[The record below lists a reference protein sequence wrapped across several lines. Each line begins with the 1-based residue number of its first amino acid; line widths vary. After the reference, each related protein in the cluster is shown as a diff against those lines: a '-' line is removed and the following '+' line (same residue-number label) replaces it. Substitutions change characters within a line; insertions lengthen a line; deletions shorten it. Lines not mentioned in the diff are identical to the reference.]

1 MIQVNPKL
9 VILGILIICLFY
21 YLVGNM
27 IHDFIIFKKRKK
39 DYSFDLILLIAF
51 GLLGG
56 SIFIFSYI
64 DFFTTWFCL
73 LYPLGFVIIVLA
85 MILHRENI
93 REDRI
98 YNLVYVLDRVKRS
111 AGFDIKDLIIPN
123 KSFTAK
129 MILKYGPK
137 KTARIGL
144 IVVIGLSI
152 MFLYLA
158 PAYISN
164 VDIKFYIYWIIWLS
178 ISLLWGYKRTVKEY
192 KSAFRRAEKGSYKKD
207 SQLF

>member
-9 VILGILIICLFY
+9 VILGILVIGLFY

-27 IHDFIIFKKRKK
+27 IHNFIIFRKRKK
-39 DYSFDLILLIAF
+39 DYSFDLMLLIAF

-56 SIFIFSYI
+56 SIFVFSYF
-64 DFFTTWFCL
+64 DFFTIWFCL
-73 LYPLGFVIIVLA
+73 LYPLGFVIIILA
-85 MILHRENI
+85 MILHRDNF

-98 YNLVYVLDRVKRS
+98 YNLVWVLDRVKRS
-111 AGFDIKDLIIPN
+111 DGFDIKDLIIPN

-129 MILKYGPK
+129 LILKYGPK
-137 KTARIGL
+137 KATRIGL

-158 PAYISN
+158 PAYIVN
-164 VDIKFYIYWIIWLS
+164 VDIKFYIYWIFWLS
-178 ISLLWGYKRTVKEY
+178 ISLLWGYKRTSKEY
-192 KSAFRRAEKGSYKKD
+192 KSALRRAEKSSYKKN